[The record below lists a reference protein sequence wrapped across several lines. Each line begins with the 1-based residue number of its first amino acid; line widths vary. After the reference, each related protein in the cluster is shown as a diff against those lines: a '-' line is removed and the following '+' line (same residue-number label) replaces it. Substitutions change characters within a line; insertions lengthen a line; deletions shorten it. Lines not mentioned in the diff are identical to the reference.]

1 MKRRDLNLRLD
12 LASCDTREMTLPPHT
27 AKILRVAGKRIEP
40 VLYEAEWGYC
50 PDFTDIRGTGV
61 KYVPVEEASGR
72 AAAMNLGGSETN
84 WLEWSDVFSR
94 RGGKYRIT
102 LLLSS
107 PEGIDFD
114 LVVNGNT
121 YHASVAATDS
131 AFVEIPFD
139 AELRKGENDVRISG
153 VTSAKAAFDC
163 IRLEVN
169 E

>member
-1 MKRRDLNLRLD
+1 M
-12 LASCDTREMTLPPHT
+12 
-27 AKILRVAGKRIEP
+27 
-40 VLYEAEWGYC
+40 
-50 PDFTDIRGTGV
+50 

-139 AELRKGENDVRISG
+139 VELRKGENDVRISG